1 MNLLICSRTLF
12 GSTLLLAFCCTA
24 FAQQAPAP
32 SLATPPEENSKDTLR
47 VSTQRVLLDVVV
59 TDSKGNPVRNLTE
72 DDFQVYEDHVPQVI
86 KSFEETQSR
95 ALSAKLPINST
106 AELDK
111 KEPNAPVSILVLD
124 ELATKFEDQAFTR
137 YSLKK
142 YLKSQGNTLAQP
154 TMLVVVNFKHFMVL
168 RDYTTS
174 KQEILNALD
183 QHMSTMAWNVGSG
196 YEQTSQFKATFAS
209 LMEVAEATAG
219 HPGHKNMIWV
229 GRGFPS
235 MDLTMMDPV
244 AIDAIQQT
252 IQICTNTLLD
262 ARITL
267 YAIDPAGLTGRTEDV
282 DHNQFSDA
290 DPFGKDADPFGD
302 GVSFK
307 ALAKATG
314 GRSFYNRND
323 VDNMIGKS
331 FDSGTNFYTLS
342 YRPTSGG
349 TEDKAFRNIHI
360 VMKDKALHAAT
371 RKGYYNQQPAVAPV
385 KPADSK
391 MTSRVAF
398 DLTLALQS
406 MMVYDEIPL
415 TVTRS
420 KTDSDNFLLRL
431 DSSLIPENGTGPADF
446 MVFVESFDQKG
457 KMLDRT
463 AYTATESV
471 ASNGAAPTKYLSI
484 STHIE
489 TAPPAARLR
498 FVLRLNNTGKLGAAN
513 YYLVDPSTI
522 TDPRGGRTLHRNKN

>member
-1 MNLLICSRTLF
+1 VNLLTCPRTLF
-12 GSTLLLAFCCTA
+12 GSTLLLVFCCTA
-24 FAQQAPAP
+24 FAQQKAAPLP
-32 SLATPPEENSKDTLR
+32 ATPPDENSKDTLR

-59 TDSKGNPVRNLTE
+59 TDSRGNPVRNLTK

-86 KSFEETQSR
+86 KSFEATESR
-95 ALSAKLPINST
+95 PLPSNVPINST

-111 KEPNAPVSILVLD
+111 IEPKAPVSILVLD

-174 KQEILNALD
+174 KQEILKALD
-183 QHMSTMAWNVGSG
+183 QHMSTMVWTPGSG
-196 YEQTSQFKATFAS
+196 NLQASQFTATFAS

-235 MDLTMMDPV
+235 MDLATLDPV
-244 AIDAIQQT
+244 SMDAIQQM
-252 IQICTNTLLD
+252 IQLCTNMLRD

-267 YAIDPAGLTGRTEDV
+267 YTVDPVGLTATAVSTLD
-282 DHNQFSDA
+282 DDFSDE
-290 DPFGKDADPFGD
+290 DPFDSEVG
-302 GVSFK
+302 FK

-314 GRSFYNRND
+314 GMSFYNRND

-331 FDSGTNFYTLS
+331 FDAGTNFYTLS
-342 YRPTSGG
+342 YRPTSGS
-349 TEDKAFRNIHI
+349 TDAKAFRNIHI
-360 VMKDKALHAAT
+360 VMKDKALHATT
-371 RKGYYNQQPAVAPV
+371 RKGYYNQQPTVAPV
-385 KPADSK
+385 NTADGK
-391 MTSRVAF
+391 MSNSVAF
-398 DLTLALQS
+398 DLTLAMQS
-406 MMVYDEIPL
+406 MMVYDEIPF

-420 KTDSDNFLLRL
+420 TTDSDSFLLRL
-431 DSSLIPENGTGPADF
+431 DSSLIPESGTGPADF
-446 MVFVESFDQKG
+446 IVFVESFDQKG
-457 KMLDRT
+457 KLLNRI
-463 AYTATESV
+463 AYTATGNTATS
-471 ASNGAAPTKYLSI
+471 GAAPTKYLSI

-498 FVLRLNNTGKLGAAN
+498 FVLRLNNTGKLGAEN
-513 YYLVDPSTI
+513 FYLVDPSTS
-522 TDPRGGRTLHRNKN
+522 TDPMGGRTLHHNKN

>member
-1 MNLLICSRTLF
+1 VNFLTCPRTLF

-24 FAQQAPAP
+24 FAQQTPAP
-32 SLATPPEENSKDTLR
+32 LPTTPPDESSKDTLR
-47 VSTQRVLLDVVV
+47 VSTQLVLLDVVV
-59 TDSKGNPVRNLTE
+59 HDRKGNLVRNLTK
-72 DDFQVYEDHVPQVI
+72 DDFQIYEDRVPQVI
-86 KSFEETQSR
+86 KSFEATQSS
-95 ALSAKLPINST
+95 ALPANLPINST
-106 AELDK
+106 SELDK

-142 YLKSQGNTLAQP
+142 YLKSQGNTLEQP

-183 QHMSTMAWNVGSG
+183 QHMSSMVWNSVSG
-196 YEQTSQFKATFAS
+196 NMKTSQFTATFAS

-235 MDLTMMDPV
+235 MDLTTLDPTTV
-244 AIDAIQQT
+244 DAIQQT
-252 IQICTNTLLD
+252 IQICTNTLRD

-267 YAIDPAGLTGRTEDV
+267 YSIDPVGLTAPSATTLD
-282 DHNQFSDA
+282 DDFSDA
-290 DPFGKDADPFGD
+290 DPFDNTVG
-302 GVSFK
+302 FK

-314 GRSFYNRND
+314 GMSFFNRND

-331 FDSGTNFYTLS
+331 FDAGINFYTLS
-342 YRPTSGG
+342 YRPTSGS
-349 TEDKAFRNIHI
+349 TDAKAFRNIHI
-360 VMKDKALHAAT
+360 VMKDKALHATT
-371 RKGYYNQQPAVAPV
+371 REGYYNQQPAVAPV
-385 KPADSK
+385 KTTNGK

-398 DLTLALQS
+398 DLTLAMQS

-420 KTDSDNFLLRL
+420 KTDSDSFLVRL

-457 KMLDRT
+457 KLLNRT
-463 AYTATESV
+463 AYTATGNP
-471 ASNGAAPTKYLSI
+471 ATNGVGSSKYLSI
-484 STHIE
+484 STHIG

-498 FVLRLNNTGKLGAAN
+498 FVLRLNNTGKLGAQN
-513 YYLVDPSTI
+513 FYLVDPSTI
-522 TDPRGGRTLHRNKN
+522 TDPMGGRTLHRNKN